1 MTLLLFLTFRALQE
15 IEFFTSSIGQLKV
28 AQTKYVDAKDSL
40 NVLNENN
47 KGEQAFYFLSHQI
60 NKVIGENC
68 IYITNRIPF
77 VLNLVY

>member
-1 MTLLLFLTFRALQE
+1 M
-15 IEFFTSSIGQLKV
+15 

-60 NKVIGENC
+60 NKMIGEKC
-68 IYITNRIPF
+68 IYCILLTEHRLFLIW
-77 VLNLVY
+77 YIKYG

>member
-1 MTLLLFLTFRALQE
+1 M
-15 IEFFTSSIGQLKV
+15 

-60 NKVIGENC
+60 NKVIGEKMC
-68 IYITNRIPF
+68 IYILLTGYHLLLIWYIKY
-77 VLNLVY
+77 V

>member
-1 MTLLLFLTFRALQE
+1 MTYRWFLSKQE

-47 KGEQAFYFLSHQI
+47 KGGPS
-60 NKVIGENC
+60 
-68 IYITNRIPF
+68 
-77 VLNLVY
+77 